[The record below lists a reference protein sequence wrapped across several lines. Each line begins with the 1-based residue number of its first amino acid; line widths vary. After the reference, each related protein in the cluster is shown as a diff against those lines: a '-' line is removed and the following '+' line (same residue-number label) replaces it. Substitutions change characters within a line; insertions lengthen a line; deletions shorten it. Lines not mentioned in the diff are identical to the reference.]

1 MGCVLAIE
9 PVHHENLSDSN
20 TFVLINMHGS
30 SGYKSCKR
38 SRTVV
43 NFLGENQQLEY
54 TPSMKFTWR
63 IENFSTLKTK
73 KLYSKIFT
81 VGGYKWRILVFPKG
95 NNVDYLSIY
104 LDVADSATLP
114 HGWSRYAEFSLSV
127 VNQILP
133 KCSIQKDTKH
143 QFNARESDWG
153 FTSFIPLSDLSNP
166 RRSYIVNDTV
176 IIEAEVVTGTVAA
189 TPVASEDRAGLKKS
203 AKKPAASKKVSPL
216 TSPLIETASQTETG
230 QQIEDEEEE
239 YKQEAKLEEEEDK
252 KEEPEEEATDSTPS
266 NRSSLPPQPK
276 VKCKMLPLRLVERSF
291 RINRPNK
298 LIDLTQDSIGESTS
312 IATETQLTPEKT
324 LNHEIEARLAEL
336 RNLIPEKKSTVD
348 VLTSTKSILLEE
360 LDVEGK
366 QIMAEKKQ
374 AADVA
379 EAAKLAAEDAQQM
392 KKTTAT
398 FAFPKLPQTFHL
410 NSTPTIPPVKF
421 RGLSSALVLLPVP
434 ASSSSP
440 QSTVNFSVSG
450 IDSPFPDRQVAV
462 PPSMTMM
469 ATPPLD
475 QEDEEML
482 VPHSDL
488 VEGPQ
493 PMEVSQVEPASTV
506 ENQQVE
512 DPPSMRFTW
521 AIENFSRLNT
531 KKHYSDIFI
540 VGGYKWRI
548 LIFPK
553 GNNVDHLS
561 MYLDVADSA
570 TLQYGWIRYAQFS
583 LAVVNQIH
591 PKYSIRKDTQ
601 HQFNARES
609 DWGFTSFMLLNDL
622 YDPSRGYLVN
632 DVVIVEAEVAVRKIQ
647 DYWSYDSKKETGY
660 VGLKNQGATCYMNS
674 LLQTLYHIP
683 YFRKAVY
690 HMPTTEN
697 DMPTGSIPLALQSL
711 FYKLQYNDTSV
722 ATKELTKSFGWDTYD
737 SFMQHDVQE
746 LNRVLSEKLED
757 KMKGTVVE
765 GTIQQL
771 FEGHHMNYIECINVD
786 YKSTRKES
794 FYDLQLDVKG
804 CRDVYASFDKYVE
817 VERLEGDN
825 KYHAEEHGLQ
835 DAKKGVLFI
844 DFPPV
849 LQLQLKRFEYDFMR
863 DTMVKINDRYEFPLQ
878 LDLDRENGKYLSP
891 EADRSVRNLYTLH
904 SVLVHSGGVHGG
916 HYYAFIRPTLSDQW
930 YKFDDER
937 VTKEDMK
944 RALEEQYGG
953 EEELPQT
960 NPGLNNTPF
969 KFTKYSNAY
978 MLVYIR
984 ESDKDKIICNVD
996 EKDIAEHLRIRLK
1009 KEQEEKEDKRRY
1021 KAQAHLFTIIKVAR
1035 DEDLAEQ
1042 IGKDI
1047 YFDLVDHD
1055 KVRSFRVQKQ
1065 TAFHAFKEEVAKE
1078 FGIPVQYQRFWIW
1091 AKRQNHTYRPN
1102 RPLTAQEEAQSVGQ
1116 LREMSNKTHNAELK
1130 LFLEVERGP
1139 DLHPIPLPEKTR
1151 EHILLFFKLY
1161 NPEKGELRYVGR
1173 LLVKSS
1179 GKPIE
1184 YIMKLNQMAGFAPD
1198 EELDLYEE
1206 IKFEPC
1212 VMCEHL
1218 DRRTSFRLSQIED
1231 GDIICFQKSHPL
1243 ESEEE
1248 CQYPDVPSFLEYVH
1262 NRQVVRFRTLE
1273 RPKEDEFSLELSKIH
1288 NYDEVVEKVA
1298 QKIGLDDP
1306 SKIRLT
1312 SHNCYSQ
1319 QPKPQP
1325 IKYRGVEHLS
1335 EMLVH
1340 YNQTT
1345 DILYYEVLDIPLPE
1359 LQGLKNLKVAFHH
1372 ATKDE
1377 VVIHNIRLPK
1387 QSTVGDVINELKAKV
1402 ELSHPTAEL
1411 RLLEVFYHKIY
1422 KIFPPTE
1429 KIENI
1434 NDQYWT
1440 LRAEEI
1446 PEEEKNLSPHDRLI
1460 HVYHFTRE
1468 TAQNQMQVQNF
1479 GEPFF
1484 LVIHEGE
1491 TIAEVKV
1498 RIQKKLQVPDE
1509 EFAKW
1514 KFAFLSLGRPEYLQ
1528 DSDTVFN
1535 RFQRR
1540 DVYGAW
1546 EQYLG
1551 LEHAD
1556 NTPKRSYVNQNR
1568 HTFERP
1574 ALEAAKERLFT
1585 VDTPCMSVYCLC
1597 MLIASAFRKAPL
1609 DLRGCWLSI
1618 YNSSVI

>member
-1 MGCVLAIE
+1 MTI
-9 PVHHENLSDSN
+9 
-20 TFVLINMHGS
+20 
-30 SGYKSCKR
+30 
-38 SRTVV
+38 
-43 NFLGENQQLEY
+43 
-54 TPSMKFTWR
+54 
-63 IENFSTLKTK
+63 
-73 KLYSKIFT
+73 
-81 VGGYKWRILVFPKG
+81 
-95 NNVDYLSIY
+95 
-104 LDVADSATLP
+104 
-114 HGWSRYAEFSLSV
+114 
-127 VNQILP
+127 
-133 KCSIQKDTKH
+133 
-143 QFNARESDWG
+143 
-153 FTSFIPLSDLSNP
+153 
-166 RRSYIVNDTV
+166 
-176 IIEAEVVTGTVAA
+176 
-189 TPVASEDRAGLKKS
+189 
-203 AKKPAASKKVSPL
+203 
-216 TSPLIETASQTETG
+216 
-230 QQIEDEEEE
+230 
-239 YKQEAKLEEEEDK
+239 
-252 KEEPEEEATDSTPS
+252 
-266 NRSSLPPQPK
+266 
-276 VKCKMLPLRLVERSF
+276 
-291 RINRPNK
+291 
-298 LIDLTQDSIGESTS
+298 
-312 IATETQLTPEKT
+312 LTP
-324 LNHEIEARLAEL
+324 
-336 RNLIPEKKSTVD
+336 
-348 VLTSTKSILLEE
+348 
-360 LDVEGK
+360 
-366 QIMAEKKQ
+366 
-374 AADVA
+374 
-379 EAAKLAAEDAQQM
+379 
-392 KKTTAT
+392 
-398 FAFPKLPQTFHL
+398 
-410 NSTPTIPPVKF
+410 PP
-421 RGLSSALVLLPVP
+421 GD
-434 ASSSSP
+434 
-440 QSTVNFSVSG
+440 Q
-450 IDSPFPDRQVAV
+450 
-462 PPSMTMM
+462 
-469 ATPPLD
+469 

-488 VEGPQ
+488 VDGTAQ
-493 PMEVSQVEPASTV
+493 PMEVSETEAAVSTV
-506 ENQQVE
+506 ENQQPAE
-512 DPPSMRFTW
+512 DPPTLKFTW
-521 AIENFSRLNT
+521 TVPNFSRQNT
-531 KKHYSDIFI
+531 RKHYSEVFV

-561 MYLDVADSA
+561 MYLDVADAA
-570 TLQYGWIRYAQFS
+570 TLPYGWSRYSQFS

-591 PKYSIRKDTQ
+591 TRYTIRKETQ

-609 DWGFTSFMLLNDL
+609 DWGFTSFMPLSEL

-632 DVVIVEAEVAVRKIQ
+632 DTVYVEAEVAVRKVL
-647 DYWSYDSKKETGY
+647 DYWSYDSKKETGF

-697 DMPTGSIPLALQSL
+697 DAPTASIPLALQSL

-804 CRDVYASFDKYVE
+804 CKDVYASFDKYVE

-863 DTMVKINDRYEFPLQ
+863 DTMVKINDRYEFPLE

-891 EADRSVRNLYTLH
+891 DADKSVRNLYTLH

-937 VTKEDMK
+937 VTKEDLK

-960 NPGLNNTPF
+960 NPGFNNPPF

-1009 KEQEEKEDKRRY
+1009 KEQEEKEEKRKY

-1035 DEDLAEQ
+1035 DQDLKEQ

-1055 KVRSFRVQKQ
+1055 KVRSFRIQKQ
-1065 TAFHAFKEEVAKE
+1065 TPFQQFKEEVAKE
-1078 FGIPVQYQRFWIW
+1078 FGVPVQLQRFWIW

-1102 RPLTAQEEAQSVGQ
+1102 RPLTPQEELQPVVGQ
-1116 LREMSNKTHNAELK
+1116 IREASNKANTAELK
-1130 LFLEVERGP
+1130 LFLEVELLVER
-1139 DLHPIPLPEKTR
+1139 PIPPPDKSKED
-1151 EHILLFFKLY
+1151 ILLFFKLY
-1161 NPEKGELRYVGR
+1161 DPEKQELRYVGR
-1173 LLVKSS
+1173 LMVKSS
-1179 GKPIE
+1179 SKPMDITG
-1184 YIMKLNQMAGFAPD
+1184 KLNEMAGFAPG
-1198 EELDLYEE
+1198 EEIELFEE

-1218 DRRTSFRLSQIED
+1218 DKKTSFKLCQIED
-1231 GDIICFQKSHPL
+1231 GDIICFQKPFGNKDT
-1243 ESEEE
+1243 E
-1248 CQYPDVPSFLEYVH
+1248 CRYPAVPSFLEYVQ
-1262 NRQVVRFRTLE
+1262 NRQLVRFRALE
-1273 RPKEDEFSLELSKIH
+1273 KPKEDEFVLELSKLH
-1288 NYDEVVEKVA
+1288 TYDDVVERVA
-1298 QKIGLDDP
+1298 EKLGLDDP
-1306 SKIRLT
+1306 SKLRLT

-1325 IKYRGVEHLS
+1325 IKYRGVDHLS
-1335 EMLVH
+1335 DMLVH
-1340 YNQTT
+1340 YNQTS

-1359 LQGLKNLKVAFHH
+1359 LQGLKTLKVAFHH
-1372 ATKDE
+1372 ATKEE

-1387 QSTVGDVINELKAKV
+1387 QSTVGDVINELKTKV
-1402 ELSHPTAEL
+1402 ELSHPDAEL
-1411 RLLEVFYHKIY
+1411 RILEVFYHKIY
-1422 KIFPPTE
+1422 KIFPLTE
-1429 KIENI
+1429 RIENI

-1446 PEEEKNLSPHDRLI
+1446 PEEEKNIGPNDRLI
-1460 HVYHFTRE
+1460 LVYHFAKE
-1468 TAQNQMQVQNF
+1468 TGQNQVVQNF

-1491 TIAEVKV
+1491 TLEEIKN
-1498 RIQKKLQVPDE
+1498 RIQKKLHVSDE
-1509 EFAKW
+1509 DFAKW
-1514 KFAFLSLGRPEYLQ
+1514 KFAFMSMGRPEYLQ
-1528 DSDTVFN
+1528 DSDVVYN

-1540 DVYGAW
+1540 DVYGAF

-1551 LEHAD
+1551 LEHTD
-1556 NTPKRSYVNQNR
+1556 TSPKRAYSANQNR
-1568 HTFERP
+1568 HTYEKP
-1574 ALEAAKERLFT
+1574 VK
-1585 VDTPCMSVYCLC
+1585 
-1597 MLIASAFRKAPL
+1597 
-1609 DLRGCWLSI
+1609 I
-1618 YNSSVI
+1618 YN